1 MRVEGALDYPGVSAA
16 QVFSMII
23 DPDFQRAVCAA
34 TGALSFDVDIQPSGG
49 DIQPSG
55 GDIQPS
61 GSDIQPSGGEAVVT
75 TRRVMPTD
83 GLPDFVRSLVRNG
96 IELIETQHWA
106 PVAADGSRTA
116 QVRLSFT
123 GQPMTMTGQ
132 LRMTEDGVGTA
143 LALIADL
150 RAGIPI
156 FGGRIEKAS
165 APLILSALK
174 TEQDLGRTWL
184 SEHG

>member
-55 GDIQPS
+55 
-61 GSDIQPSGGEAVVT
+61 SDIQPSGGEAVVT
-75 TRRVMPTD
+75 TRRVM
-83 GLPDFVRSLVRNG
+83 PDFVRSLVRNG